1 MWTVKLYGRVFR
13 RFLLFSKKSVFFEKK
28 AKKLFA
34 IVKIISKHFSI
45 VLLTL
50 TFGESY
56 EQKRISRSYFKV

>member
-1 MWTVKLYGRVFR
+1 MGGILGDFYF
-13 RFLLFSKKSVFFEKK
+13 FHKKVFFLKKK

-34 IVKIISKHFSI
+34 IVNFISKHFSI